1 MTLLLDE
8 YQSRCGTG
16 VEIRPRKDPVV
27 YRRSRPERRLPRH
40 EIETYERDGYLS
52 IERAFDGKLVSAL
65 CEEMDRLRREAAP
78 EDGAVVLEPS
88 SDVVR
93 SIFAVHRRSS
103 LFDRIVRHKD
113 ILAVVEQILG
123 GPVYVHQSRV
133 NYKSGFQGEQFYW
146 HSDFETWHVEDGMPR
161 MRAVSVSIALSDN
174 TPLNGPLMLIPGS
187 HYYYVTCIGETP
199 PDHYRSSLRRQ
210 ERGVPDD
217 GSVRWLVDRAGGIA
231 APAGPAGSLI
241 LFDCNTMHG
250 SNSNITP
257 FPRSNL
263 FIVYNS
269 IDNGLVGPFG
279 GMKPRPDFIAARQVE
294 PVAAA

>member
-1 MTLLLDE
+1 MTIFQDE
-8 YQSRCGTG
+8 YRSRCGTG

-27 YRRSRPERRLPRH
+27 YRRRRPGGRLSHH

-52 IERAFDGKLVSAL
+52 IERALDAKVVSAL
-65 CEEMDRLRREAAP
+65 GAEMERLRREAEP
-78 EDGAVVLEPS
+78 DDGAVVLEPS
-88 SDVVR
+88 SHVVR

-103 LFDRIVRHKD
+103 LFDRVVRHMN
-113 ILAVVEQILG
+113 ILGMVEQILG
-123 GPVYVHQSRV
+123 GPVYVHQSRI
-133 NYKSGFQGEQFYW
+133 NYKSGFEGEQFHW

-187 HYYYVTCIGETP
+187 HHYYVTCVGETP

-210 ERGVPDD
+210 ERGVPDG
-217 GSVRWLVDRAGGIA
+217 GSVRWLADRAGRIA
-231 APAGPAGSLI
+231 APVGPAGSLI

-269 IDNGLVGPFG
+269 IDNGLVEPFG
-279 GMKPRPDFIAARQVE
+279 GMKPRPDFIASRNVE
-294 PVAAA
+294 PVTAA